1 MKMIPLVLASVLA
14 VGILASGCGTVRTV
28 SSGDFSPYAGT
39 ELDLWIAK
47 HYDGDSVLAVLDT
60 PFSFVFDTLL
70 VPFYVVTLTGAEGN
84 Y

>member
-1 MKMIPLVLASVLA
+1 MKASFVLAIFLA
-14 VGILASGCGTVRTV
+14 VAMLTSGCGTVQTV

-39 ELDLWIAK
+39 ELDLWIAE

-60 PFSFVFDTLL
+60 PFSFVLDTLL
-70 VPFYVVTLTGAEGN
+70 FPFYVVTLTGAEGN